1 MKCSRCGFVSF
12 DYLDV
17 CKGCGKDLIES
28 KEKLNILSIVPST
41 ESLNDLAPELE
52 VDTIEEQE
60 MIETTDSF
68 IQPTEM
74 ILKEGP
80 VASAVGDGLESEEE
94 LLLDELS
101 DTGLGKLEDT
111 LDLSLDDDL
120 EESFTIE
127 DDVEEMFFETEEVSY
142 SVEGEEPVQI
152 EADVSVKEKDK
163 DTDVKMSEN
172 TVISDIS
179 IGLGEDN
186 TETVSL
192 DSSDVEV
199 IEFEEDDTPLTKDG
213 SKGEPG
219 A

>member
-1 MKCSRCGFVSF
+1 MKCPRCGFVSF

-17 CKGCGKDLIES
+17 CKVCGKDLIES
-28 KEKLNILSIVPST
+28 KEKLNILSVVPST
-41 ESLNDLAPELE
+41 ESLNDLAHELD

-60 MIETTDSF
+60 MIEATDF
-68 IQPTEM
+68 FVQPTDM
-74 ILKEGP
+74 TLKEGP
-80 VASAVGDGLESEEE
+80 VTSEVGDGLESEEE

-111 LDLSLDDDL
+111 LDLSLDNDL
-120 EESFTIE
+120 EKSFTIE
-127 DDVEEMFFETEEVSY
+127 DDVEKIFFETEEVSS

-152 EADVSVKEKDK
+152 EANESVKEKDK
-163 DTDVKMSEN
+163 DKNVKIPEN
-172 TVISDIS
+172 IVIGDTS